1 MAVLTA
7 IAEWS
12 LVGFGVLLLLLQ
24 IVAHEVG
31 FRIGSWHK
39 GKAEGRSESA
49 AVVVGSVLGLFAFVL
64 ALTLSF
70 SSSRFNERR
79 QGTLNEANAIGTA
92 WLRAAALGQPRGD
105 AIAHLL
111 EQYTQAR
118 LDFVRAGDDA
128 ERLAQLNQQTSK
140 LQSAIWGHA
149 AAIIREHPG
158 VMATWLA
165 SSLNDAFDASTDE
178 RFGFALKLPRQIF
191 WLIVGLSV
199 LSMGVV
205 GYQLGLKGGTSRLMI
220 LLLALV
226 WTVVIVEILDLAAAR
241 FGNFRTDPVA
251 YEWALQGF
259 RGGVTIP
266 PLPAQ
271 R

>member
-1 MAVLTA
+1 MALLTA

-12 LVGFGVLLLLLQ
+12 LLGFGVLLILLQ
-24 IVAHEVG
+24 LVAHEVG
-31 FRIGSWHK
+31 FQIGFRQK
-39 GKAEGRSESA
+39 GASERRSESA
-49 AVVVGSVLGLFAFVL
+49 SIVVGGILALLAFVL

-70 SSSRFNERR
+70 ASSRFNERR
-79 QGTLNEANAIGTA
+79 QGSLSEANAIGTA
-92 WLRAAALGQPRGD
+92 WLRAAAIGQTRGD
-105 AIAHLL
+105 EIARLL
-111 EQYTQAR
+111 EQYTLVR
-118 LDFVRAGDDA
+118 LEFVRSGSEP
-128 ERLAQLNQQTSK
+128 ERLAQLNQQTNA

-149 AAIIREHPG
+149 AAILREHPG
-158 VMATWLA
+158 PVATWLM

-178 RFGFALKLPRQIF
+178 RFGFAMKLPSQIF

-199 LSMGVV
+199 LSVGVV
-205 GYQLGLKGGTSRLMI
+205 GYQVGLKGGASRPMI
-220 LLLALV
+220 LLLAVV

-259 RGGVTIP
+259 KGGVTIP
-266 PLPAQ
+266 PLPSQ

>member
-1 MAVLTA
+1 MALLTA

-12 LVGFGVLLLLLQ
+12 LLAFGVVLLVLQ
-24 IVAHEVG
+24 LVAHEVG
-31 FRIGSWHK
+31 FRIGFRQK
-39 GKAEGRSESA
+39 GKAQGRVESA
-49 AVVVGSVLGLFAFVL
+49 TVVAGGILGLLAFVL

-70 SSSRFNERR
+70 ASGRFNERR
-79 QGTLNEANAIGTA
+79 QGTLIEANAIGTA
-92 WLRAAALGQPRGD
+92 WLRAAAIGQPRGD
-105 AIAHLL
+105 EIARLL

-118 LDFVRAGDDA
+118 LDFVRSGNDPA
-128 ERLAQLNQQTSK
+128 RLAQLNQQTSR

-149 AAIIREHPG
+149 AAIVRDHPG
-158 VMATWLA
+158 VVATWLM
-165 SSLNDAFDASTDE
+165 SSLNDAFDSSTDE
-178 RFGFALKLPRQIF
+178 RFGFAMKLPSQIF

-205 GYQLGLKGGTSRLMI
+205 GYQLGLKGGTSRPMI
-220 LLLALV
+220 LLLAVV

-241 FGNFRTDPVA
+241 FGNFRTNPVA

-259 RGGVTIP
+259 KGGVTIP
-266 PLPAQ
+266 PLPTA